1 MSCDEVRELAGAY
14 ALGALSPDEAREIE
28 AHAESCALHE
38 DLRALVQA
46 AAALPLAAPEREPP
60 PALRERVVAAV
71 TSAPARVPVPE
82 ERSRAARE
90 ESPPIVAPRRLA
102 VGRWIPY
109 AAAAAFAALAI
120 ALGAW
125 GLTNGGD
132 LDATEHVIVASGG
145 ERLRLVHLPQE
156 GVAIVT
162 VEGLAPAP
170 TGHSYQLWVIH
181 DGAPRPAGLLS
192 PVPGEPEPLLLEGPF
207 APGDAVAITIEP
219 VGGSALPTTEPLL
232 LLQS

>member
-1 MSCDEVRELAGAY
+1 MNCDEVRELAGAY
-14 ALGALSPDEAREIE
+14 ALGALSPEEARELE

-38 DLRALVQA
+38 DLRTLVQA

-71 TSAPARVPVPE
+71 TSAPARRPE
-82 ERSRAARE
+82 ERSGIAPE
-90 ESPPIVAPRRLA
+90 VSPPIAPLSRLA
-102 VGRWIPY
+102 AARWIPY
-109 AAAAAFAALAI
+109 AAAVAFAALAI

-132 LDATEHVIVASGG
+132 LDATEHVTVASGG

-156 GVAIVT
+156 DVAIVT

-181 DGAPRPAGLLS
+181 DGAPRPAGLLAAAS
-192 PVPGEPEPLLLEGPF
+192 GESEPLLLEAPF
-207 APGDAVAITIEP
+207 APGDAVAVTIEP